1 MPFAIDTTPT
11 TTTAHEDGP
20 RSGKVDKIKFVNSEN
35 GFCVLFVSV
44 NGKRETWVGTMPH
57 AFEGATL
64 KAEGKWEPSKYGGDQ
79 FRVTN
84 SSTPP
89 PKEKQAA
96 ISHIAGLVD
105 GIGPKT
111 AEKIYEKFG
120 EEVWA
125 VMEKTPERMREVVG
139 LGEKKAD
146 ALCKAWSGQKDLGRV
161 IVWLQGHGLGTG
173 LANRIVK
180 TYGNRAMEVVQKQ
193 PYRLAMDIAG
203 IGFRKADEIARGI
216 GIQLT
221 DPERVQAG
229 LLYVLE
235 ESFVGNG
242 HCFAWDKDLIEKATE
257 TLAVGSDLVAEGL
270 GRLEKRGRVKTE
282 VEGTASRV
290 FPKRL
295 AETEE
300 KVAWYLARLM
310 KTEGKLRGTWYQQS
324 SGASSMSLEK
334 AVEAAIVE
342 TEAGGMKLS
351 EAQAQAMR
359 LLATEKVMVITGPPG
374 TGKTALMKCI
384 LSALKKAG
392 ATFDQAAPTGKA
404 AKRIR
409 DSTGESASTIHS
421 LLAYDPKTGA
431 FTHNETNTLPIDA
444 LCCDE
449 QSMTDVSLMRHM
461 LAAVHPESRLIIVGD
476 VDQLPSVGPGAV
488 LRDIIESGSVP
499 TVRLSHIFRQA
510 ARSTIITNSHAINAG
525 KMPVSDNATAG
536 TPEFLIMPAE
546 GLDDPGN
553 LIVDVVTRL
562 IPEQFGF
569 GAADIQ
575 VLCPKKDGKAG
586 VNPINTEIQK
596 IVNPNGKA
604 YRRGESEFR
613 VGDRVMHLK
622 NDYGRKVFNGDVGY
636 VAEVFDAGAKTKTTD
651 PVLRVQYD
659 EGWLVDYSGKQMHEL
674 TLAYASTVHKCV
686 APGTLVDTSD
696 GLLPISMISP
706 TGNVSTSTG
715 VKPYFNFVRNIP
727 QPTLRFLTRDGYR
740 IETTLD
746 HGMVVVRNGVP
757 VQIEA
762 SEVQTGDMF
771 RLPLGVHCDRAG
783 GRPLPKPTSGDVRER
798 VYRTPECMSVEL
810 AELLGLMLADAITNR
825 YIIRLIKQH
834 NEVSERFR
842 DLLHAVFG
850 AEANACSGDGA
861 DGYEMCS
868 TFLCRWFKQLGGLQA
883 KRKSI
888 PECVMRGSLE
898 EQTAFL
904 RGLFE
909 DGSAHV
915 KNGRLDHVE
924 LGTEY
929 ADVAAFVRVVLLQLG
944 IISGTTTSQFD
955 HINKVEIY
963 GEHAHRFGK
972 IVGFIS
978 KFKQDRVRVS
988 GGRDGYKV
996 PLTVEEMEALCCH
1009 GASKQE
1015 RVTLRNKK
1023 HVRRWRLAEWLSTM
1037 PESSVKAA
1045 LQDKLQFHY
1054 SPVTKIEASES
1065 ETMCIE
1071 VPDGHRFVQ
1080 AGMDHSNCQG
1090 SQYPAIVMPVLTSQF
1105 IMLSRNLVY
1114 TGVTRA
1120 QKLVVLVAEQKAMKI
1135 ALAETRKEQRNT
1147 RLAYRIQQ
1155 AMEAAL

>member
-20 RSGKVDKIKFVNSEN
+20 RTGKVDKIKFVNAEN
-35 GFCVLFVSV
+35 GFCVLFMSV

-64 KAEGKWEPSKYGGDQ
+64 KAEGKWEPSKFGGDQ
-79 FRVTN
+79 FRVIN

-125 VMEKTPERMREVVG
+125 VMEKTPERMREVTG

-180 TYGNRAMEVVQKQ
+180 TYGNRAMEVVMKQ

-334 AVEAAIVE
+334 AVEAAIAE

-374 TGKTALMKCI
+374 VGKSALLKCI
-384 LSALKKAG
+384 LLALKKAA
-392 ATFDQAAPTGKA
+392 ATYNQAAPTGKA

-409 DSTGESASTIHS
+409 EATGDAASTIHS
-421 LLAYDPKTGA
+421 LLAYDPKTGT
-431 FTHNETNTLPIDA
+431 FTHNETTTLPIDVLA
-444 LCCDE
+444 IDE
-449 QSMTDVSLMRHM
+449 ISMVPLDLMRHT
-461 LAAVHPESRLIIVGD
+461 LAAIHPESRLIMVGD
-476 VDQLPSVGPGAV
+476 VDQLPSVGAGAV
-488 LRDIIESGSVP
+488 LRDLIESTKVP
-499 TVRLSHIFRQA
+499 TVRLTQIFRQA
-510 ARSTIITNSHAINAG
+510 ALSTIITNSHAINNG
-525 KMPVSDNATAG
+525 KMPVSDDASKP

-546 GLDDPGN
+546 GLDDPGT
-553 LIVDVVTRL
+553 LVVEVATKM
-562 IPEQFGF
+562 IPERFGF
-569 GAADIQ
+569 AAADIQ

-586 VNPINTEIQK
+586 VNQVNAEIQR
-596 IVNPNGKA
+596 ILNPNGKA
-604 YRRGESEFR
+604 YRRGEGEFR
-613 VGDRVMHLK
+613 IGDRVMHLK
-622 NDYGRKVFNGDVGY
+622 NDYGRKVFNGDIGY
-636 VAEVFDAGAKTKTTD
+636 VAEVFDTYAKSKGTD
-651 PVLRVQYD
+651 PVVRVQYD
-659 EGWLVDYSGKQMHEL
+659 DGWMVDYSGKQMHEL
-674 TLAYASTVHKCV
+674 SLAYACTVHK
-686 APGTLVDTSD
+686 
-696 GLLPISMISP
+696 M
-706 TGNVSTSTG
+706 
-715 VKPYFNFVRNIP
+715 
-727 QPTLRFLTRDGYR
+727 Q
-740 IETTLD
+740 
-746 HGMVVVRNGVP
+746 
-757 VQIEA
+757 
-762 SEVQTGDMF
+762 
-771 RLPLGVHCDRAG
+771 
-783 GRPLPKPTSGDVRER
+783 
-798 VYRTPECMSVEL
+798 
-810 AELLGLMLADAITNR
+810 
-825 YIIRLIKQH
+825 
-834 NEVSERFR
+834 
-842 DLLHAVFG
+842 
-850 AEANACSGDGA
+850 
-861 DGYEMCS
+861 
-868 TFLCRWFKQLGGLQA
+868 
-883 KRKSI
+883 
-888 PECVMRGSLE
+888 
-898 EQTAFL
+898 
-904 RGLFE
+904 
-909 DGSAHV
+909 GSA
-915 KNGRLDHVE
+915 
-924 LGTEY
+924 
-929 ADVAAFVRVVLLQLG
+929 
-944 IISGTTTSQFD
+944 
-955 HINKVEIY
+955 NK
-963 GEHAHRFGK
+963 
-972 IVGFIS
+972 
-978 KFKQDRVRVS
+978 
-988 GGRDGYKV
+988 
-996 PLTVEEMEALCCH
+996 
-1009 GASKQE
+1009 
-1015 RVTLRNKK
+1015 
-1023 HVRRWRLAEWLSTM
+1023 
-1037 PESSVKAA
+1037 
-1045 LQDKLQFHY
+1045 
-1054 SPVTKIEASES
+1054 
-1065 ETMCIE
+1065 
-1071 VPDGHRFVQ
+1071 
-1080 AGMDHSNCQG
+1080 
-1090 SQYPAIVMPVLTSQF
+1090 AIVMPVLTSQF